1 MIAGHLQEKKGLYYM
16 VLSYKDKSGKRISKW
31 LPTGLPVKGNKKRAE
46 DMLMAARAEFVA
58 GEAAVD
64 HDMPFSSYLVQWMEI
79 ARSTLKPNT
88 AAGYA
93 SMIQNPIAP
102 YFQQRGITLG
112 GLQAVDIQMF
122 YTSQL
127 KRVSANTVIHYHAI
141 IHRALKY
148 AVKTD
153 LIDVNPA
160 DKVER
165 PRKDRFTAS
174 FYDGNEVNRLFQAA
188 RGTPLELPVM
198 LAAFYGLRRSEV
210 VGLKWDAIDF
220 ENKTIAIRH
229 TVTVCAEKGRHRSGG
244 RYDQDGLQPADPPVG
259 AGFSNEAGRVK
270 GAAGEEPHTVRPLL
284 LHGLPGLRSGGCNGK
299 PPEAELH
306 QHGLSR
312 TAQAQRAS
320 AHPLPRPASQL
331 RQPAAEKRR
340 PHEADS
346 GVAGAQRLQ
355 HDRQHLRPPGR
366 RVQAHL
372 CTGNGKG
379 IGDELR
385 SPYRIR
391 VSGHGGRALE
401 RNAEANEKR
410 LSPLWGKALWRRRW
424 DSNPR
429 TGY

>member
-16 VLSYKDKSGKRISKW
+16 VLSYKDKSGKRVSKW

-58 GEAAVD
+58 GEAAID
-64 HDMPFSSYLVQWMEI
+64 RDMPFSSYLVQWMEI

-210 VGLKWDAIDF
+210 VGRKWDAIDF

-229 TVTVCAEKGRHRSGG
+229 TVTACAEKGRRIEVAADTTKTASSQRTLPLVPAFQTKLAALKEEQEKNRILCGRSYCTDYLGYVLVDAMG
-244 RYDQDGLQPADPPVG
+244 NRLKLSYISTAFPALLKRNGL
-259 AGFSNEAGRVK
+259 
-270 GAAGEEPHTVRPLL
+270 RPIRFHDLRHSCASLL
-284 LHGLPGLRSGGCNGK
+284 LKNGVPMK
-299 PPEAELH
+299 QIQEWLGHSDFSTTANIYAHLDA
-306 QHGLSR
+306 GSKLTS
-312 TAQAQRAS
+312 AQAM
-320 AHPLPRPASQL
+320 
-331 RQPAAEKRR
+331 EKGLGMSS
-340 PHEADS
+340 EA
-346 GVAGAQRLQ
+346 L
-355 HDRQHLRPPGR
+355 
-366 RVQAHL
+366 
-372 CTGNGKG
+372 
-379 IGDELR
+379 IE
-385 SPYRIR
+385 
-391 VSGHGGRALE
+391 
-401 RNAEANEKR
+401 
-410 LSPLWGKALWRRRW
+410 
-424 DSNPR
+424 
-429 TGY
+429 

>member
-31 LPTGLPVKGNKKRAE
+31 LPTGLPVKGNKKRTE

-58 GEAAVD
+58 GEAAID
-64 HDMPFSSYLVQWMEI
+64 RDMPFSSYLVQWMEI

-174 FYDGNEVNRLFQAA
+174 FYDGNEVNRLFQVA

-229 TVTVCAEKGRHRSGG
+229 TVTACAEKGRRIEVAADTTKTASSRRTLPLVPAFQTKLAALKEEQEKNRILCGRSYCTDYLGYVLVDAMG
-244 RYDQDGLQPADPPVG
+244 NRLKLSYISTAFPVLLKRNGL
-259 AGFSNEAGRVK
+259 
-270 GAAGEEPHTVRPLL
+270 RPIRFHDLRHSCASLL
-284 LHGLPGLRSGGCNGK
+284 LKNGVPMK
-299 PPEAELH
+299 QIQEWLGHSDFSTTANIYAHLDA
-306 QHGLSR
+306 GSKLTS
-312 TAQAQRAS
+312 AQAM
-320 AHPLPRPASQL
+320 
-331 RQPAAEKRR
+331 EKGLGMSS
-340 PHEADS
+340 E
-346 GVAGAQRLQ
+346 VL
-355 HDRQHLRPPGR
+355 
-366 RVQAHL
+366 
-372 CTGNGKG
+372 
-379 IGDELR
+379 IE
-385 SPYRIR
+385 
-391 VSGHGGRALE
+391 
-401 RNAEANEKR
+401 
-410 LSPLWGKALWRRRW
+410 
-424 DSNPR
+424 
-429 TGY
+429 

>member
-16 VLSYKDKSGKRISKW
+16 VLSYKDKSGKRVSKW

-58 GEAAVD
+58 GEAAID
-64 HDMPFSSYLVQWMEI
+64 RDMPFSSYLVQWMEI

-174 FYDGNEVNRLFQAA
+174 FYDGNEVNRLFQVA

-229 TVTVCAEKGRHRSGG
+229 TVTACAEKGRRIEVAADTTKTASSRRALPLVPAFQTKLAALKEQQEKNRILCGRSYCTDYLGYVLVDAMG
-244 RYDQDGLQPADPPVG
+244 NRLKLSYISTAFPVLLKRNGL
-259 AGFSNEAGRVK
+259 
-270 GAAGEEPHTVRPLL
+270 RPIRFHDLRHSCASLL
-284 LHGLPGLRSGGCNGK
+284 LKNGVPMK
-299 PPEAELH
+299 QIQEWLGHSDFSTTANIYAHLDA
-306 QHGLSR
+306 GSKLTS
-312 TAQAQRAS
+312 AQAM
-320 AHPLPRPASQL
+320 
-331 RQPAAEKRR
+331 EKGLGMSS
-340 PHEADS
+340 EA
-346 GVAGAQRLQ
+346 L
-355 HDRQHLRPPGR
+355 
-366 RVQAHL
+366 
-372 CTGNGKG
+372 
-379 IGDELR
+379 IE
-385 SPYRIR
+385 
-391 VSGHGGRALE
+391 
-401 RNAEANEKR
+401 
-410 LSPLWGKALWRRRW
+410 
-424 DSNPR
+424 
-429 TGY
+429 

>member
-1 MIAGHLQEKKGLYYM
+1 MIAGHLQEKKGLYYI
-16 VLSYKDKSGKRISKW
+16 VLSYKDKSGKRVSKW

-58 GEAAVD
+58 GEAAID
-64 HDMPFSSYLVQWMEI
+64 RDMPFSSYLVQWMEI

-165 PRKDRFTAS
+165 PRKDLFTAS

-229 TVTVCAEKGRHRSGG
+229 TVTVCAEKGRRIEVAADTTKTASSRRTLPLVPAFQTKLAALKEQQEKNRILCGRSYCTDYLGYVLVDAMG
-244 RYDQDGLQPADPPVG
+244 NRLKLSYISTAFPVLLKRNGL
-259 AGFSNEAGRVK
+259 
-270 GAAGEEPHTVRPLL
+270 RPIRFHDLRHSCASLL
-284 LHGLPGLRSGGCNGK
+284 LKNGVPMK
-299 PPEAELH
+299 QIQEWLGHSDFSTTANIYAHLDA
-306 QHGLSR
+306 GSKLTS
-312 TAQAQRAS
+312 AQAM
-320 AHPLPRPASQL
+320 
-331 RQPAAEKRR
+331 EKGLGMSS
-340 PHEADS
+340 E
-346 GVAGAQRLQ
+346 VL
-355 HDRQHLRPPGR
+355 
-366 RVQAHL
+366 
-372 CTGNGKG
+372 
-379 IGDELR
+379 IE
-385 SPYRIR
+385 
-391 VSGHGGRALE
+391 
-401 RNAEANEKR
+401 
-410 LSPLWGKALWRRRW
+410 
-424 DSNPR
+424 
-429 TGY
+429 

>member
-46 DMLMAARAEFVA
+46 DMLMAARAEFGA
-58 GEAAVD
+58 GEAAID
-64 HDMPFSSYLVQWMEI
+64 RDMPFSSYLVQWMEI

-174 FYDGNEVNRLFQAA
+174 FYDGNEVNWLFQAA

-229 TVTVCAEKGRHRSGG
+229 TVTVCAEKGRRIEVAADTTKTASSRRTLPLVPAFQTKLAALKEQQEKNRILCGRSYCTDYLGYVLVDAMG
-244 RYDQDGLQPADPPVG
+244 NRLKLSYISTAFPALLKRNGL
-259 AGFSNEAGRVK
+259 
-270 GAAGEEPHTVRPLL
+270 RPIRFHDLRHSCASLL
-284 LHGLPGLRSGGCNGK
+284 LKNGVPMK
-299 PPEAELH
+299 QIQEWLGHSDFSTTANIYAHLDA
-306 QHGLSR
+306 GSKLTS
-312 TAQAQRAS
+312 AQAM
-320 AHPLPRPASQL
+320 
-331 RQPAAEKRR
+331 EKGLGMSS
-340 PHEADS
+340 E
-346 GVAGAQRLQ
+346 VL
-355 HDRQHLRPPGR
+355 
-366 RVQAHL
+366 
-372 CTGNGKG
+372 
-379 IGDELR
+379 IE
-385 SPYRIR
+385 
-391 VSGHGGRALE
+391 
-401 RNAEANEKR
+401 
-410 LSPLWGKALWRRRW
+410 
-424 DSNPR
+424 
-429 TGY
+429 

>member
-58 GEAAVD
+58 GEAAID
-64 HDMPFSSYLVQWMEI
+64 RDMPFSSYLVQWMEI

-174 FYDGNEVNRLFQAA
+174 FYDGNEVNRLFQVA

-229 TVTVCAEKGRHRSGG
+229 TVTACAEKGRRIEVAADTTKTASSRRTLPLVPAFQTKLAALKEQQEKNRILCGRSYCTDYLGYVLVDAMG
-244 RYDQDGLQPADPPVG
+244 NRLKLSYINTAFPALLKRNGL
-259 AGFSNEAGRVK
+259 
-270 GAAGEEPHTVRPLL
+270 RPIRFHDLRHSCASLL
-284 LHGLPGLRSGGCNGK
+284 LKNGVPMK
-299 PPEAELH
+299 QIQEWLGHSDFSTTANIYAHLDA
-306 QHGLSR
+306 GSKLTS
-312 TAQAQRAS
+312 AQAM
-320 AHPLPRPASQL
+320 
-331 RQPAAEKRR
+331 EKGLGMSS
-340 PHEADS
+340 E
-346 GVAGAQRLQ
+346 VL
-355 HDRQHLRPPGR
+355 
-366 RVQAHL
+366 
-372 CTGNGKG
+372 
-379 IGDELR
+379 IE
-385 SPYRIR
+385 
-391 VSGHGGRALE
+391 
-401 RNAEANEKR
+401 
-410 LSPLWGKALWRRRW
+410 
-424 DSNPR
+424 
-429 TGY
+429 

>member
-58 GEAAVD
+58 GEAAID
-64 HDMPFSSYLVQWMEI
+64 RDMPFSSYLVQWMEI

-88 AAGYA
+88 AAGYS

-174 FYDGNEVNRLFQAA
+174 FYDGNEVNRLFQVA

-229 TVTVCAEKGRHRSGG
+229 TVTACAEKGRRIEVAADTTKTASSRRTLPLVPAFQTKLAALKEEQEKNRILCGRSYCTDYLGYVLVDAMG
-244 RYDQDGLQPADPPVG
+244 NRLKLSYISTAFPVLLKRNGL
-259 AGFSNEAGRVK
+259 
-270 GAAGEEPHTVRPLL
+270 RPIRFHDLRHSCASLL
-284 LHGLPGLRSGGCNGK
+284 LKNGVPMK
-299 PPEAELH
+299 QIQEWLGHSDFSTTANIYAHLDA
-306 QHGLSR
+306 GSKLTS
-312 TAQAQRAS
+312 AQAM
-320 AHPLPRPASQL
+320 
-331 RQPAAEKRR
+331 EK
-340 PHEADS
+340 
-346 GVAGAQRLQ
+346 GLGM
-355 HDRQHLRPPGR
+355 
-366 RVQAHL
+366 
-372 CTGNGKG
+372 
-379 IGDELR
+379 
-385 SPYRIR
+385 SPEVLI
-391 VSGHGGRALE
+391 E
-401 RNAEANEKR
+401 
-410 LSPLWGKALWRRRW
+410 
-424 DSNPR
+424 
-429 TGY
+429 

>member
-16 VLSYKDKSGKRISKW
+16 VLSYKDKSGKRVSKW
-31 LPTGLPVKGNKKRAE
+31 MPTGLPVKGNKKRAE

-58 GEAAVD
+58 GEAAID

-174 FYDGNEVNRLFQAA
+174 FYDGNEVNRLFQVA

-229 TVTVCAEKGRHRSGG
+229 TVTACAEKGRRIEVAADTTKTASSRRTLPLVPAFQTKLAALKEEQEKNRILCGRSYCTDYLGYVLVDAMG
-244 RYDQDGLQPADPPVG
+244 NRLKLSYISTAFPVLLKRNGL
-259 AGFSNEAGRVK
+259 
-270 GAAGEEPHTVRPLL
+270 RPIRFHDLRHSCASLL
-284 LHGLPGLRSGGCNGK
+284 LKNGVPMK
-299 PPEAELH
+299 QIQEWLGHSDFSTTANIYAHLDA
-306 QHGLSR
+306 GSKLTS
-312 TAQAQRAS
+312 AQAM
-320 AHPLPRPASQL
+320 
-331 RQPAAEKRR
+331 EKGLGMSS
-340 PHEADS
+340 EA
-346 GVAGAQRLQ
+346 L
-355 HDRQHLRPPGR
+355 
-366 RVQAHL
+366 
-372 CTGNGKG
+372 
-379 IGDELR
+379 
-385 SPYRIR
+385 
-391 VSGHGGRALE
+391 LE
-401 RNAEANEKR
+401 
-410 LSPLWGKALWRRRW
+410 
-424 DSNPR
+424 
-429 TGY
+429 

>member
-58 GEAAVD
+58 GEAAID

-122 YTSQL
+122 YTDQL

-210 VGLKWDAIDF
+210 VGLKWNAIDF

-229 TVTVCAEKGRHRSGG
+229 TVTACAEKGRRIEVAADTTKTASSRRTLPLVPAFQTKLAALKEQQEKNRILCGRSYCTDYLGYVLVDAMG
-244 RYDQDGLQPADPPVG
+244 NRLKLSYISTAFPALLKRNGL
-259 AGFSNEAGRVK
+259 
-270 GAAGEEPHTVRPLL
+270 RPIRFHDLRHSCASLL
-284 LHGLPGLRSGGCNGK
+284 LKNGVPMK
-299 PPEAELH
+299 QIQEWLGHSDFSTTANIYAHLDA
-306 QHGLSR
+306 GSKLTS
-312 TAQAQRAS
+312 AQAM
-320 AHPLPRPASQL
+320 
-331 RQPAAEKRR
+331 EKGLGMSS
-340 PHEADS
+340 E
-346 GVAGAQRLQ
+346 VL
-355 HDRQHLRPPGR
+355 
-366 RVQAHL
+366 
-372 CTGNGKG
+372 
-379 IGDELR
+379 IE
-385 SPYRIR
+385 
-391 VSGHGGRALE
+391 
-401 RNAEANEKR
+401 
-410 LSPLWGKALWRRRW
+410 
-424 DSNPR
+424 
-429 TGY
+429 

>member
-16 VLSYKDKSGKRISKW
+16 VLSYKDKSGKRVSKW

-46 DMLMAARAEFVA
+46 DMLMAARTEFVA
-58 GEAAVD
+58 GEAAID
-64 HDMPFSSYLVQWMEI
+64 RDMPFSSYLVQWMEI

-229 TVTVCAEKGRHRSGG
+229 TVTVCAEKGRRIEVAADTTKTASSRRTLPLVPAFQTKLAALKEQQEKNRILCGRSYCTDYLGYVLVDAMG
-244 RYDQDGLQPADPPVG
+244 NRLKLSYISTAFPVLLKRNGL
-259 AGFSNEAGRVK
+259 
-270 GAAGEEPHTVRPLL
+270 RPIRFHDLRHSCASLL
-284 LHGLPGLRSGGCNGK
+284 LKNGVPMKQIQEWLGHSDFSTTANIYAHLDAGSKLTSAQAMEKGLRLSS
-299 PPEAELH
+299 EALIE
-306 QHGLSR
+306 
-312 TAQAQRAS
+312 
-320 AHPLPRPASQL
+320 
-331 RQPAAEKRR
+331 
-340 PHEADS
+340 
-346 GVAGAQRLQ
+346 
-355 HDRQHLRPPGR
+355 
-366 RVQAHL
+366 
-372 CTGNGKG
+372 
-379 IGDELR
+379 
-385 SPYRIR
+385 
-391 VSGHGGRALE
+391 
-401 RNAEANEKR
+401 
-410 LSPLWGKALWRRRW
+410 
-424 DSNPR
+424 
-429 TGY
+429 

>member
-58 GEAAVD
+58 GEAAID
-64 HDMPFSSYLVQWMEI
+64 RDMPFSSYLVQWMEI

-174 FYDGNEVNRLFQAA
+174 FYDGNEVNRLFQVA

-229 TVTVCAEKGRHRSGG
+229 TVTACTEKGRRIEVAADTTKTASSRRTLPLVPAFQTKLAALKEQQEKNRILCGRSYCTDYLGYVLVDAMG
-244 RYDQDGLQPADPPVG
+244 NRLKLSYISTAFPVLLKRNGL
-259 AGFSNEAGRVK
+259 
-270 GAAGEEPHTVRPLL
+270 RPIRFHDLRHSCASLL
-284 LHGLPGLRSGGCNGK
+284 LKNGVPMK
-299 PPEAELH
+299 QIQEWLGHSDFSTTANIYAHLDA
-306 QHGLSR
+306 GSKLTS
-312 TAQAQRAS
+312 AQAM
-320 AHPLPRPASQL
+320 
-331 RQPAAEKRR
+331 EKGLGMSS
-340 PHEADS
+340 E
-346 GVAGAQRLQ
+346 VL
-355 HDRQHLRPPGR
+355 
-366 RVQAHL
+366 
-372 CTGNGKG
+372 
-379 IGDELR
+379 IE
-385 SPYRIR
+385 
-391 VSGHGGRALE
+391 
-401 RNAEANEKR
+401 
-410 LSPLWGKALWRRRW
+410 
-424 DSNPR
+424 
-429 TGY
+429 

>member
-16 VLSYKDKSGKRISKW
+16 VLSYKDKSGKRVSKW
-31 LPTGLPVKGNKKRAE
+31 MPTGLPVKGNKKRAE

-58 GEAAVD
+58 GEAAID
-64 HDMPFSSYLVQWMEI
+64 RDMPFSSYLVQWMEI

-174 FYDGNEVNRLFQAA
+174 FYDGNEVNRLFQVA

-229 TVTVCAEKGRHRSGG
+229 TVTVCAEKGRRIEVAADTTKTASSRRTLPLVLAFQTKLAALKEQQEKNRILCGRSYCTDYLGYVLVDAMG
-244 RYDQDGLQPADPPVG
+244 NRLKLSYISTAFPALLKRNGL
-259 AGFSNEAGRVK
+259 
-270 GAAGEEPHTVRPLL
+270 RPIRFHDLRHSCASLL
-284 LHGLPGLRSGGCNGK
+284 LKNGVPMK
-299 PPEAELH
+299 QIQEWLGHSDFSTTANIYAHLDA
-306 QHGLSR
+306 GSKLTS
-312 TAQAQRAS
+312 AQAM
-320 AHPLPRPASQL
+320 
-331 RQPAAEKRR
+331 EKGLGMSS
-340 PHEADS
+340 E
-346 GVAGAQRLQ
+346 VL
-355 HDRQHLRPPGR
+355 
-366 RVQAHL
+366 
-372 CTGNGKG
+372 
-379 IGDELR
+379 IE
-385 SPYRIR
+385 
-391 VSGHGGRALE
+391 
-401 RNAEANEKR
+401 
-410 LSPLWGKALWRRRW
+410 
-424 DSNPR
+424 
-429 TGY
+429 

>member
-58 GEAAVD
+58 GEAAID

-188 RGTPLELPVM
+188 RGTALELPVM

-229 TVTVCAEKGRHRSGG
+229 TVTVCAEKGRRIEVAADTTKTASSRRTLPLVPAFQTKLAALKEQQEKNRILCGRSYCTDYLGYVLVDAMG
-244 RYDQDGLQPADPPVG
+244 NRLKLSYISTAFPVLLKRNGL
-259 AGFSNEAGRVK
+259 
-270 GAAGEEPHTVRPLL
+270 RPIRFHDLRHSCASLL
-284 LHGLPGLRSGGCNGK
+284 LKNGVPMK
-299 PPEAELH
+299 QIQEWLGHSDFSTTANIYAHLDA
-306 QHGLSR
+306 GSKLTS
-312 TAQAQRAS
+312 AQAM
-320 AHPLPRPASQL
+320 
-331 RQPAAEKRR
+331 EKGLGMSS
-340 PHEADS
+340 E
-346 GVAGAQRLQ
+346 VL
-355 HDRQHLRPPGR
+355 
-366 RVQAHL
+366 
-372 CTGNGKG
+372 
-379 IGDELR
+379 IE
-385 SPYRIR
+385 
-391 VSGHGGRALE
+391 
-401 RNAEANEKR
+401 
-410 LSPLWGKALWRRRW
+410 
-424 DSNPR
+424 
-429 TGY
+429 

>member
-16 VLSYKDKSGKRISKW
+16 VLSYKDKSGKRVSKW

-58 GEAAVD
+58 GEAAID
-64 HDMPFSSYLVQWMEI
+64 RDMPFSSYLVQWMEI

-141 IHRALKY
+141 IHRALKC

-229 TVTVCAEKGRHRSGG
+229 TVTVCAEKGRRIEVAADTTKTASSRRTLPLVPAFQTKLAALKEQQEKNRILCGRSYCTDYLGYVLVDAMG
-244 RYDQDGLQPADPPVG
+244 NRLKLSYISTAFPALLKRNGL
-259 AGFSNEAGRVK
+259 
-270 GAAGEEPHTVRPLL
+270 RPIRFHDLRHSCASLL
-284 LHGLPGLRSGGCNGK
+284 LKNGVPMK
-299 PPEAELH
+299 QIQEWLGHSDFSTTANIYAHLDA
-306 QHGLSR
+306 GSKLTS
-312 TAQAQRAS
+312 AQAM
-320 AHPLPRPASQL
+320 
-331 RQPAAEKRR
+331 EKGLGMSS
-340 PHEADS
+340 EA
-346 GVAGAQRLQ
+346 L
-355 HDRQHLRPPGR
+355 
-366 RVQAHL
+366 
-372 CTGNGKG
+372 
-379 IGDELR
+379 IE
-385 SPYRIR
+385 
-391 VSGHGGRALE
+391 
-401 RNAEANEKR
+401 
-410 LSPLWGKALWRRRW
+410 
-424 DSNPR
+424 
-429 TGY
+429 

>member
-16 VLSYKDKSGKRISKW
+16 VLSYKDKSGKRVSKW

-58 GEAAVD
+58 VEAAID
-64 HDMPFSSYLVQWMEI
+64 RDMPFSSYLVQWMEI

-174 FYDGNEVNRLFQAA
+174 FYDGNEVNRLFQVA

-229 TVTVCAEKGRHRSGG
+229 TVTACAEKGRRIEVAADTTKTASSRRTLPLVPAFQTKLAALKEQQEKNRILCGRSYCTDYLGYVLVDAMG
-244 RYDQDGLQPADPPVG
+244 NRLKLSYISTAFPVLLKRNGL
-259 AGFSNEAGRVK
+259 
-270 GAAGEEPHTVRPLL
+270 RPIRFHDLRHSCASLL
-284 LHGLPGLRSGGCNGK
+284 LKNGVPMK
-299 PPEAELH
+299 QIQEWLGHSDFSTTANIYAHLDA
-306 QHGLSR
+306 GSKLTS
-312 TAQAQRAS
+312 AQAM
-320 AHPLPRPASQL
+320 
-331 RQPAAEKRR
+331 EKGLGMSS
-340 PHEADS
+340 E
-346 GVAGAQRLQ
+346 V
-355 HDRQHLRPPGR
+355 
-366 RVQAHL
+366 V
-372 CTGNGKG
+372 
-379 IGDELR
+379 IE
-385 SPYRIR
+385 
-391 VSGHGGRALE
+391 
-401 RNAEANEKR
+401 
-410 LSPLWGKALWRRRW
+410 
-424 DSNPR
+424 
-429 TGY
+429 

>member
-16 VLSYKDKSGKRISKW
+16 VLSYKDKSGKRVSKW
-31 LPTGLPVKGNKKRAE
+31 MPTGLPVKGNKKRAE

-58 GEAAVD
+58 GEAAID
-64 HDMPFSSYLVQWMEI
+64 RDMPFSSYLVQWMEI

-229 TVTVCAEKGRHRSGG
+229 TVTACAEKGRRIEVAADTTKTASSRRTLPLVPAFQTKLVALKEQQEKNRILCGRSYCTDYLGYVLVDAMG
-244 RYDQDGLQPADPPVG
+244 NRLKLSYISTAFPALLKRNGL
-259 AGFSNEAGRVK
+259 
-270 GAAGEEPHTVRPLL
+270 RPIRFHDLRHSCASLL
-284 LHGLPGLRSGGCNGK
+284 LKNGVPMK
-299 PPEAELH
+299 QIQEWLGHSDFSTTANIYAHLDA
-306 QHGLSR
+306 GSKLTS
-312 TAQAQRAS
+312 AQAM
-320 AHPLPRPASQL
+320 
-331 RQPAAEKRR
+331 EKGLGMSS
-340 PHEADS
+340 ES
-346 GVAGAQRLQ
+346 L
-355 HDRQHLRPPGR
+355 
-366 RVQAHL
+366 
-372 CTGNGKG
+372 
-379 IGDELR
+379 
-385 SPYRIR
+385 
-391 VSGHGGRALE
+391 
-401 RNAEANEKR
+401 
-410 LSPLWGKALWRRRW
+410 
-424 DSNPR
+424 
-429 TGY
+429 

>member
-16 VLSYKDKSGKRISKW
+16 VLSYKDKSGKRVSKW

-58 GEAAVD
+58 VEAAID
-64 HDMPFSSYLVQWMEI
+64 RDMPFSSYLVQWMEI

-229 TVTVCAEKGRHRSGG
+229 TVTACTEKGRRIEVAADTTKTASSRRTLPLVPAFQTKLAALKEQQEKNRILCGRSYCTDYLGYVLVDAMG
-244 RYDQDGLQPADPPVG
+244 NRLKLSYISTAFPALLKRNGLRTIRFHDLRHSCA
-259 AGFSNEAGRVK
+259 S
-270 GAAGEEPHTVRPLL
+270 LL
-284 LHGLPGLRSGGCNGK
+284 LKNGVPMK
-299 PPEAELH
+299 QIQEWLGHSDFSTTANIYAHLDA
-306 QHGLSR
+306 GSKLTS
-312 TAQAQRAS
+312 AQAM
-320 AHPLPRPASQL
+320 
-331 RQPAAEKRR
+331 EKGLGMSS
-340 PHEADS
+340 EA
-346 GVAGAQRLQ
+346 L
-355 HDRQHLRPPGR
+355 
-366 RVQAHL
+366 
-372 CTGNGKG
+372 
-379 IGDELR
+379 IE
-385 SPYRIR
+385 
-391 VSGHGGRALE
+391 
-401 RNAEANEKR
+401 
-410 LSPLWGKALWRRRW
+410 
-424 DSNPR
+424 
-429 TGY
+429 

>member
-16 VLSYKDKSGKRISKW
+16 VLSYKDKSGKRVSKW

-58 GEAAVD
+58 VEAAID
-64 HDMPFSSYLVQWMEI
+64 RDMPFSSYLVQWMEI

-210 VGLKWDAIDF
+210 VGRKWDAIDF

-229 TVTVCAEKGRHRSGG
+229 TVTACAEKGRRIEVAADTTKTASSQRTLPLVPAFQTKLAALKEQQEKNRILCGRSYCTDYLGYVLVDAMG
-244 RYDQDGLQPADPPVG
+244 NRLKLSYISTAFPALLKRNGL
-259 AGFSNEAGRVK
+259 
-270 GAAGEEPHTVRPLL
+270 RPIRFHDLRHSCASLL
-284 LHGLPGLRSGGCNGK
+284 LKNGVPMK
-299 PPEAELH
+299 QIQEWLGHSDFSTTANIYAHLDA
-306 QHGLSR
+306 GSKLTS
-312 TAQAQRAS
+312 AQAM
-320 AHPLPRPASQL
+320 
-331 RQPAAEKRR
+331 EKGLGMSS
-340 PHEADS
+340 E
-346 GVAGAQRLQ
+346 VL
-355 HDRQHLRPPGR
+355 
-366 RVQAHL
+366 
-372 CTGNGKG
+372 
-379 IGDELR
+379 
-385 SPYRIR
+385 
-391 VSGHGGRALE
+391 LE
-401 RNAEANEKR
+401 
-410 LSPLWGKALWRRRW
+410 
-424 DSNPR
+424 
-429 TGY
+429 

>member
-16 VLSYKDKSGKRISKW
+16 VLSYKDKSGKRVSKW

-58 GEAAVD
+58 VEAAID
-64 HDMPFSSYLVQWMEI
+64 RDMPFSSYLVQWMEI

-174 FYDGNEVNRLFQAA
+174 FYDGNEVNRLFQVA

-229 TVTVCAEKGRHRSGG
+229 TVTVCAEKGRRIEVAADTTKTASSRRTLPLVPAFQTKLAALKEQQEKNRILCGRSYCTDYLGYVLVDAMG
-244 RYDQDGLQPADPPVG
+244 NRLKLSYISTAFPALLKRNGL
-259 AGFSNEAGRVK
+259 
-270 GAAGEEPHTVRPLL
+270 RPIRFHDLRHSCASLL
-284 LHGLPGLRSGGCNGK
+284 LKNGVPMK
-299 PPEAELH
+299 QIQEWLGHSDFSTTANIYAHLDA
-306 QHGLSR
+306 GSKLTS
-312 TAQAQRAS
+312 AQAM
-320 AHPLPRPASQL
+320 
-331 RQPAAEKRR
+331 EKGLGMSS
-340 PHEADS
+340 E
-346 GVAGAQRLQ
+346 V
-355 HDRQHLRPPGR
+355 
-366 RVQAHL
+366 V
-372 CTGNGKG
+372 
-379 IGDELR
+379 IE
-385 SPYRIR
+385 
-391 VSGHGGRALE
+391 
-401 RNAEANEKR
+401 
-410 LSPLWGKALWRRRW
+410 
-424 DSNPR
+424 
-429 TGY
+429 

>member
-16 VLSYKDKSGKRISKW
+16 VLSYKDKSGKRVSKW

-58 GEAAVD
+58 GEAAID
-64 HDMPFSSYLVQWMEI
+64 RDMPFSSYLVQWMEI

-174 FYDGNEVNRLFQAA
+174 FYDGNEVNRLFQVA

-229 TVTVCAEKGRHRSGG
+229 TVTVCAEKGRRIEVAADTTKTASSRRTLPLVPAFQTKLAALKEEQEKNRILCGRSYCTDYLGYVLVDAMG
-244 RYDQDGLQPADPPVG
+244 NRLKLSYISTAFPVLLKRNGL
-259 AGFSNEAGRVK
+259 
-270 GAAGEEPHTVRPLL
+270 RPIRFHDLRHSCASLL
-284 LHGLPGLRSGGCNGK
+284 LKNGVPMK
-299 PPEAELH
+299 QIQEWLGHSDFSTTANIYAHLDA
-306 QHGLSR
+306 GSKLTS
-312 TAQAQRAS
+312 AQAM
-320 AHPLPRPASQL
+320 
-331 RQPAAEKRR
+331 EKGLGMSS
-340 PHEADS
+340 E
-346 GVAGAQRLQ
+346 VL
-355 HDRQHLRPPGR
+355 
-366 RVQAHL
+366 
-372 CTGNGKG
+372 
-379 IGDELR
+379 IE
-385 SPYRIR
+385 
-391 VSGHGGRALE
+391 
-401 RNAEANEKR
+401 
-410 LSPLWGKALWRRRW
+410 
-424 DSNPR
+424 
-429 TGY
+429 

>member
-58 GEAAVD
+58 GEAAID

-229 TVTVCAEKGRHRSGG
+229 TVTVCAEKGRRIEVAADTTKTASSRRTLPLVPAFQTKLAALKEQQEKNRILCGRSYCTDYLGYVLVDAMG
-244 RYDQDGLQPADPPVG
+244 NRLKLSYISTAFPALLKRNGL
-259 AGFSNEAGRVK
+259 
-270 GAAGEEPHTVRPLL
+270 RPIRFHDLRHSCASLL
-284 LHGLPGLRSGGCNGK
+284 LKNGVPMK
-299 PPEAELH
+299 QIQEWLGHSDFSTTANIYAHLDA
-306 QHGLSR
+306 GSKLTS
-312 TAQAQRAS
+312 AQAM
-320 AHPLPRPASQL
+320 
-331 RQPAAEKRR
+331 EKGLGMSS
-340 PHEADS
+340 EA
-346 GVAGAQRLQ
+346 L
-355 HDRQHLRPPGR
+355 
-366 RVQAHL
+366 
-372 CTGNGKG
+372 
-379 IGDELR
+379 
-385 SPYRIR
+385 
-391 VSGHGGRALE
+391 LE
-401 RNAEANEKR
+401 
-410 LSPLWGKALWRRRW
+410 
-424 DSNPR
+424 
-429 TGY
+429 

>member
-58 GEAAVD
+58 GEAAID
-64 HDMPFSSYLVQWMEI
+64 RDMPFSSYLVQWMEI

-174 FYDGNEVNRLFQAA
+174 FYDGNEVNRLFQVA

-229 TVTVCAEKGRHRSGG
+229 TVTACAEKGRRIEVAADTTKTASSRRTLPLVPAFQTKLAALKEQQEKNRILCGRSYCTDYLGYVLVDAMGNRLKLSYISTAFPVLLKRSG
-244 RYDQDGLQPADPPVG
+244 L
-259 AGFSNEAGRVK
+259 
-270 GAAGEEPHTVRPLL
+270 RPIRFHDLRHSCASLL
-284 LHGLPGLRSGGCNGK
+284 LKNGVPMK
-299 PPEAELH
+299 QIQEWLGHSDFSTTANIYAHLDA
-306 QHGLSR
+306 GSKLTS
-312 TAQAQRAS
+312 AQAM
-320 AHPLPRPASQL
+320 
-331 RQPAAEKRR
+331 EKGLGMSS
-340 PHEADS
+340 E
-346 GVAGAQRLQ
+346 VL
-355 HDRQHLRPPGR
+355 
-366 RVQAHL
+366 
-372 CTGNGKG
+372 
-379 IGDELR
+379 IE
-385 SPYRIR
+385 
-391 VSGHGGRALE
+391 
-401 RNAEANEKR
+401 
-410 LSPLWGKALWRRRW
+410 
-424 DSNPR
+424 
-429 TGY
+429 

>member
-16 VLSYKDKSGKRISKW
+16 VLSYKDKSGKRVSKW

-58 GEAAVD
+58 GEAAID
-64 HDMPFSSYLVQWMEI
+64 RDMPFSSYLVQWMEI

-188 RGTPLELPVM
+188 WGTPLELPVM

-220 ENKTIAIRH
+220 KNKTIAIRH
-229 TVTVCAEKGRHRSGG
+229 TVTVCAEKGRRIEVAADTTKTASSRRTLPLVPAFQTKLAALKEQQEKNRILCGRSYCTDYLGYVLVDAMG
-244 RYDQDGLQPADPPVG
+244 NRLKLSYISTAFPV
-259 AGFSNEAGRVK
+259 
-270 GAAGEEPHTVRPLL
+270 LL
-284 LHGLPGLRSGGCNGK
+284 KRNGLR
-299 PPEAELH
+299 PIRFH
-306 QHGLSR
+306 D
-312 TAQAQRAS
+312 
-320 AHPLPRPASQL
+320 L
-331 RQPAAEKRR
+331 R
-340 PHEADS
+340 HS
-346 GVAGAQRLQ
+346 CVS
-355 HDRQHLRPPGR
+355 
-366 RVQAHL
+366 
-372 CTGNGKG
+372 CSKG
-379 IGDELR
+379 
-385 SPYRIR
+385 
-391 VSGHGGRALE
+391 
-401 RNAEANEKR
+401 
-410 LSPLWGKALWRRRW
+410 
-424 DSNPR
+424 
-429 TGY
+429 

>member
-58 GEAAVD
+58 VEAAID
-64 HDMPFSSYLVQWMEI
+64 RDMPFSSYLVQWMEI

-229 TVTVCAEKGRHRSGG
+229 TVTVCAEKGRRIEVAADTTKTASSRRTLPLVPAFQTKLAALKEQQEKNRILCGRSYCTDYLGYVLVDAMG
-244 RYDQDGLQPADPPVG
+244 NRLKLSYISTAFPVLLKRNGL
-259 AGFSNEAGRVK
+259 
-270 GAAGEEPHTVRPLL
+270 RPIRFHDLRHSCASLL
-284 LHGLPGLRSGGCNGK
+284 LKNGVPMK
-299 PPEAELH
+299 QIQEWLGHSDFSTTANIYAHLDA
-306 QHGLSR
+306 GSKLTS
-312 TAQAQRAS
+312 AQAM
-320 AHPLPRPASQL
+320 
-331 RQPAAEKRR
+331 EKGLGMSS
-340 PHEADS
+340 EA
-346 GVAGAQRLQ
+346 L
-355 HDRQHLRPPGR
+355 
-366 RVQAHL
+366 
-372 CTGNGKG
+372 
-379 IGDELR
+379 IE
-385 SPYRIR
+385 
-391 VSGHGGRALE
+391 
-401 RNAEANEKR
+401 
-410 LSPLWGKALWRRRW
+410 
-424 DSNPR
+424 
-429 TGY
+429 

>member
-58 GEAAVD
+58 REAAID
-64 HDMPFSSYLVQWMEI
+64 RDMPFSSYLVQWMEI

-174 FYDGNEVNRLFQAA
+174 FYDGNEVNLLFQVA

-229 TVTVCAEKGRHRSGG
+229 TVTAFAEKGRRIEVAADTTKTASSRRTLPLVPAFQTKLAALKEEQEKNRILCGRSYCTDYLGYVLVDAMG
-244 RYDQDGLQPADPPVG
+244 NRLKLSYISTAFPVLLKRNGL
-259 AGFSNEAGRVK
+259 
-270 GAAGEEPHTVRPLL
+270 RPIRFHHLRHSCASLL
-284 LHGLPGLRSGGCNGK
+284 LKNGVPMK
-299 PPEAELH
+299 QIQEWLGHSDFSTTANIYAHLDA
-306 QHGLSR
+306 GSKLTS
-312 TAQAQRAS
+312 AQAM
-320 AHPLPRPASQL
+320 
-331 RQPAAEKRR
+331 EKGLGMSS
-340 PHEADS
+340 E
-346 GVAGAQRLQ
+346 VL
-355 HDRQHLRPPGR
+355 
-366 RVQAHL
+366 
-372 CTGNGKG
+372 
-379 IGDELR
+379 IE
-385 SPYRIR
+385 
-391 VSGHGGRALE
+391 
-401 RNAEANEKR
+401 
-410 LSPLWGKALWRRRW
+410 
-424 DSNPR
+424 
-429 TGY
+429 

>member
-58 GEAAVD
+58 GEAAID

-229 TVTVCAEKGRHRSGG
+229 TVTVCAEKGRRIEVAADTTKTASSRRTLPLVPAFQTKLAALKEQQEKNRILCGRSYCTDYLGYVLVDAMG
-244 RYDQDGLQPADPPVG
+244 NRLKLSYISTAFPVLLKRNGL
-259 AGFSNEAGRVK
+259 
-270 GAAGEEPHTVRPLL
+270 RPIRFHDLRHSCASLL
-284 LHGLPGLRSGGCNGK
+284 LKNGVPMK
-299 PPEAELH
+299 QIQEWLGHSDFSTTANIYAHLDA
-306 QHGLSR
+306 GSKLTS
-312 TAQAQRAS
+312 AQAM
-320 AHPLPRPASQL
+320 
-331 RQPAAEKRR
+331 EKGLGMSS
-340 PHEADS
+340 EA
-346 GVAGAQRLQ
+346 L
-355 HDRQHLRPPGR
+355 
-366 RVQAHL
+366 
-372 CTGNGKG
+372 
-379 IGDELR
+379 
-385 SPYRIR
+385 
-391 VSGHGGRALE
+391 LE
-401 RNAEANEKR
+401 
-410 LSPLWGKALWRRRW
+410 
-424 DSNPR
+424 
-429 TGY
+429 

>member
-58 GEAAVD
+58 GEAAID

-229 TVTVCAEKGRHRSGG
+229 TVTVCAEKGRRIEVAADTTKTASSRRTLPLVPAFQTKLAALKEQQEKNRILCGRSYCTDYLGYVLVDAMG
-244 RYDQDGLQPADPPVG
+244 NRLKLSYISTAFPALLKRNGL
-259 AGFSNEAGRVK
+259 
-270 GAAGEEPHTVRPLL
+270 RPIRFHDLRHSCASLL
-284 LHGLPGLRSGGCNGK
+284 LKNGVPMK
-299 PPEAELH
+299 QIQEWLGHSDFSTTANIYAHLDA
-306 QHGLSR
+306 GSKLTS
-312 TAQAQRAS
+312 AQAM
-320 AHPLPRPASQL
+320 
-331 RQPAAEKRR
+331 EKGLGMGS
-340 PHEADS
+340 EA
-346 GVAGAQRLQ
+346 L
-355 HDRQHLRPPGR
+355 
-366 RVQAHL
+366 
-372 CTGNGKG
+372 
-379 IGDELR
+379 
-385 SPYRIR
+385 
-391 VSGHGGRALE
+391 LE
-401 RNAEANEKR
+401 
-410 LSPLWGKALWRRRW
+410 
-424 DSNPR
+424 
-429 TGY
+429 

>member
-58 GEAAVD
+58 VEAAID
-64 HDMPFSSYLVQWMEI
+64 RDMPFSSYLVQWMEI

-229 TVTVCAEKGRHRSGG
+229 TVTVCAEKGRRIEVAADTTKTASSRRTLPLVPAFQTKLAALKEQQEKNRILCGRSYCTDYLGYVLVDAMG
-244 RYDQDGLQPADPPVG
+244 NRLKLSYISTAFPALLKRNGLRTIRFHDLRHSCA
-259 AGFSNEAGRVK
+259 S
-270 GAAGEEPHTVRPLL
+270 LL
-284 LHGLPGLRSGGCNGK
+284 LKNGVPMK
-299 PPEAELH
+299 QIQEWLGHSDFSTTANIYAHLDA
-306 QHGLSR
+306 GSKLTS
-312 TAQAQRAS
+312 AQAM
-320 AHPLPRPASQL
+320 
-331 RQPAAEKRR
+331 EKGLGMSS
-340 PHEADS
+340 EA
-346 GVAGAQRLQ
+346 L
-355 HDRQHLRPPGR
+355 
-366 RVQAHL
+366 
-372 CTGNGKG
+372 
-379 IGDELR
+379 IE
-385 SPYRIR
+385 
-391 VSGHGGRALE
+391 
-401 RNAEANEKR
+401 
-410 LSPLWGKALWRRRW
+410 
-424 DSNPR
+424 
-429 TGY
+429 

>member
-58 GEAAVD
+58 VEAAID
-64 HDMPFSSYLVQWMEI
+64 RDMPFSSYLVQWMEI

-229 TVTVCAEKGRHRSGG
+229 TVTVCAEKGRRIEVAADTTKTASSRRTLPLVPAFQTKLAALKEQQEKNRILCGRSYCTDYLGYVLVDAMG
-244 RYDQDGLQPADPPVG
+244 NRLKLSYISTAFPALLKRNGL
-259 AGFSNEAGRVK
+259 
-270 GAAGEEPHTVRPLL
+270 RPIRFHDLRHSCASLL
-284 LHGLPGLRSGGCNGK
+284 LKNGVLMK
-299 PPEAELH
+299 QIQEWLGHSDFSTTANIYAHLDA
-306 QHGLSR
+306 GSKLTS
-312 TAQAQRAS
+312 AQAM
-320 AHPLPRPASQL
+320 
-331 RQPAAEKRR
+331 EKGLGMSS
-340 PHEADS
+340 EA
-346 GVAGAQRLQ
+346 L
-355 HDRQHLRPPGR
+355 
-366 RVQAHL
+366 
-372 CTGNGKG
+372 
-379 IGDELR
+379 IE
-385 SPYRIR
+385 
-391 VSGHGGRALE
+391 
-401 RNAEANEKR
+401 
-410 LSPLWGKALWRRRW
+410 
-424 DSNPR
+424 
-429 TGY
+429 

>member
-16 VLSYKDKSGKRISKW
+16 VLSYKDKSGKRVSKW

-46 DMLMAARAEFVA
+46 DMLMAARAKFVA
-58 GEAAVD
+58 GEAAID
-64 HDMPFSSYLVQWMEI
+64 RDMPFSSYLVQWMEI

-229 TVTVCAEKGRHRSGG
+229 TVTACTEKGRRIEVAADTTKTASSRRTLPLVPAFQTKLAALKEQQEKNRILCGRSYCTDYLGYVLVDAMG
-244 RYDQDGLQPADPPVG
+244 NRLKLSYISTAFPVLLKRNGL
-259 AGFSNEAGRVK
+259 
-270 GAAGEEPHTVRPLL
+270 RPIRFHDLRHSCASLL
-284 LHGLPGLRSGGCNGK
+284 LKNGVPMK
-299 PPEAELH
+299 QIQEWLGHSDFSTTANIYAHLDA
-306 QHGLSR
+306 GSKLTS
-312 TAQAQRAS
+312 AQAM
-320 AHPLPRPASQL
+320 
-331 RQPAAEKRR
+331 EKGLGMSS
-340 PHEADS
+340 E
-346 GVAGAQRLQ
+346 VL
-355 HDRQHLRPPGR
+355 
-366 RVQAHL
+366 
-372 CTGNGKG
+372 
-379 IGDELR
+379 IE
-385 SPYRIR
+385 
-391 VSGHGGRALE
+391 
-401 RNAEANEKR
+401 
-410 LSPLWGKALWRRRW
+410 
-424 DSNPR
+424 
-429 TGY
+429 

>member
-58 GEAAVD
+58 GEAAID
-64 HDMPFSSYLVQWMEI
+64 RDMPFSSYLVQWMEI

-229 TVTVCAEKGRHRSGG
+229 TVTACAEKGRRIEVAADTTKTASSQRTLPLVPAFQTKLAALKEQQEKNRILCGRSYCTDYLGYVLVDAMG
-244 RYDQDGLQPADPPVG
+244 NRLKLSYISTAFPALLKRNGL
-259 AGFSNEAGRVK
+259 
-270 GAAGEEPHTVRPLL
+270 RPIRFHDLRHSCASLL
-284 LHGLPGLRSGGCNGK
+284 LKNGVPMK
-299 PPEAELH
+299 QIQEWLGHSDFSTTANIYAHLDA
-306 QHGLSR
+306 GSKLTS
-312 TAQAQRAS
+312 AQAM
-320 AHPLPRPASQL
+320 
-331 RQPAAEKRR
+331 EKGLGMSS
-340 PHEADS
+340 EA
-346 GVAGAQRLQ
+346 L
-355 HDRQHLRPPGR
+355 
-366 RVQAHL
+366 
-372 CTGNGKG
+372 
-379 IGDELR
+379 IE
-385 SPYRIR
+385 
-391 VSGHGGRALE
+391 
-401 RNAEANEKR
+401 
-410 LSPLWGKALWRRRW
+410 
-424 DSNPR
+424 
-429 TGY
+429 

>member
-16 VLSYKDKSGKRISKW
+16 VLSYKDKSGKRVSKW

-58 GEAAVD
+58 VEAAID
-64 HDMPFSSYLVQWMEI
+64 RDMPFSSYLVQWMEI

-174 FYDGNEVNRLFQAA
+174 FYDGNEVNLLFQVA

-229 TVTVCAEKGRHRSGG
+229 TVTACAEKGRRIEVAADTTKTASSRRTLPLVPAFQTKLAALKEEQEKNRILCGRSYCTDYLGYVLVDAMG
-244 RYDQDGLQPADPPVG
+244 NRLKLSYISTAFPVLLKRNGL
-259 AGFSNEAGRVK
+259 
-270 GAAGEEPHTVRPLL
+270 RPIRFHDLRHSCASLL
-284 LHGLPGLRSGGCNGK
+284 LKNGVPMK
-299 PPEAELH
+299 QIQEWLGHSDFSTTANIYAHLDA
-306 QHGLSR
+306 GSKLTS
-312 TAQAQRAS
+312 AQAM
-320 AHPLPRPASQL
+320 
-331 RQPAAEKRR
+331 EKGLGMSS
-340 PHEADS
+340 E
-346 GVAGAQRLQ
+346 VL
-355 HDRQHLRPPGR
+355 
-366 RVQAHL
+366 
-372 CTGNGKG
+372 
-379 IGDELR
+379 IE
-385 SPYRIR
+385 
-391 VSGHGGRALE
+391 
-401 RNAEANEKR
+401 
-410 LSPLWGKALWRRRW
+410 
-424 DSNPR
+424 
-429 TGY
+429 

>member
-58 GEAAVD
+58 GEAAID

-229 TVTVCAEKGRHRSGG
+229 TVTACTEKGRRIEVAADTTKTASSRRTLPLVPAFQTKLAALKEQQEKNRILCGRSYCTDYLGYVLVDAMG
-244 RYDQDGLQPADPPVG
+244 NRLKLSYISTAFPALLKRNGL
-259 AGFSNEAGRVK
+259 
-270 GAAGEEPHTVRPLL
+270 RPIRFHDLRHSCASLL
-284 LHGLPGLRSGGCNGK
+284 LKNGVLMK
-299 PPEAELH
+299 QIQEWLGHSDFSTTANIYAHLDA
-306 QHGLSR
+306 GSKLTS
-312 TAQAQRAS
+312 AQAM
-320 AHPLPRPASQL
+320 
-331 RQPAAEKRR
+331 EKGLGMSS
-340 PHEADS
+340 EA
-346 GVAGAQRLQ
+346 L
-355 HDRQHLRPPGR
+355 
-366 RVQAHL
+366 
-372 CTGNGKG
+372 
-379 IGDELR
+379 IE
-385 SPYRIR
+385 
-391 VSGHGGRALE
+391 
-401 RNAEANEKR
+401 
-410 LSPLWGKALWRRRW
+410 
-424 DSNPR
+424 
-429 TGY
+429 

>member
-16 VLSYKDKSGKRISKW
+16 VLSYKDKSGKRVSKW

-58 GEAAVD
+58 REAAID
-64 HDMPFSSYLVQWMEI
+64 RDMPFSSYLVQWMEI

-148 AVKTD
+148 DVKTD

-229 TVTVCAEKGRHRSGG
+229 TVTVCAEKGRRIEVAADTTKTASSRRTLPLVPAFQTKLAALKEQQEKNRILCGRSYCTDYLGYVLVDAMG
-244 RYDQDGLQPADPPVG
+244 NRLKLSYISTAFPVLLKRNGL
-259 AGFSNEAGRVK
+259 
-270 GAAGEEPHTVRPLL
+270 RPIRFHDLRHSCASLL
-284 LHGLPGLRSGGCNGK
+284 LKNGVPMK
-299 PPEAELH
+299 QIQEWLGHSDFSTTANIYAHLDA
-306 QHGLSR
+306 GSKLTS
-312 TAQAQRAS
+312 AQAM
-320 AHPLPRPASQL
+320 
-331 RQPAAEKRR
+331 EKGLGMSS
-340 PHEADS
+340 EA
-346 GVAGAQRLQ
+346 L
-355 HDRQHLRPPGR
+355 
-366 RVQAHL
+366 
-372 CTGNGKG
+372 
-379 IGDELR
+379 IE
-385 SPYRIR
+385 
-391 VSGHGGRALE
+391 
-401 RNAEANEKR
+401 
-410 LSPLWGKALWRRRW
+410 
-424 DSNPR
+424 
-429 TGY
+429 

>member
-16 VLSYKDKSGKRISKW
+16 VLSYKDKSGKRVSKW

-58 GEAAVD
+58 GEAAID

-174 FYDGNEVNRLFQAA
+174 FYDGNEVNRLFQVA

-229 TVTVCAEKGRHRSGG
+229 TVTACAEKGRRIEVAADTTKTASSRRTLPLVPAFQTKLAALKEQQEKNRILCGRSYCTDYLGYVLVDAMG
-244 RYDQDGLQPADPPVG
+244 NRLKLSYISTAFPALLKRNGL
-259 AGFSNEAGRVK
+259 
-270 GAAGEEPHTVRPLL
+270 RPIRFHDLRHSCASLL
-284 LHGLPGLRSGGCNGK
+284 LKNGVLMK
-299 PPEAELH
+299 QIQEWLGHSDFSTTANIYAHLDA
-306 QHGLSR
+306 GSKLTS
-312 TAQAQRAS
+312 AQAM
-320 AHPLPRPASQL
+320 
-331 RQPAAEKRR
+331 EKGLGMSS
-340 PHEADS
+340 EA
-346 GVAGAQRLQ
+346 L
-355 HDRQHLRPPGR
+355 
-366 RVQAHL
+366 
-372 CTGNGKG
+372 
-379 IGDELR
+379 IE
-385 SPYRIR
+385 
-391 VSGHGGRALE
+391 
-401 RNAEANEKR
+401 
-410 LSPLWGKALWRRRW
+410 
-424 DSNPR
+424 
-429 TGY
+429 